1 MAAEQLAGP
10 QHKLSN
16 SPTPCY
22 VPIVGIRIIDV
33 RFRFETVLNLTF
45 KQFYVVWVLKAVFT
59 NSVIVQG
66 KGSADSEKRLN
77 TEVRCL
83 VVFNGKIHVQ
93 ARGASIG
100 AIQIITSFIA
110 DFSMA
115 LTPFINAAYRI
126 GPNKSQSFNKGQSC
140 KSLDAN

>member
-1 MAAEQLAGP
+1 MWSGFSRLFSP
-10 QHKLSN
+10 ILS
-16 SPTPCY
+16 SSKEK
-22 VPIVGIRIIDV
+22 D
-33 RFRFETVLNLTF
+33 LLT
-45 KQFYVVWVLKAVFT
+45 LK
-59 NSVIVQG
+59 
-66 KGSADSEKRLN
+66 KRLN